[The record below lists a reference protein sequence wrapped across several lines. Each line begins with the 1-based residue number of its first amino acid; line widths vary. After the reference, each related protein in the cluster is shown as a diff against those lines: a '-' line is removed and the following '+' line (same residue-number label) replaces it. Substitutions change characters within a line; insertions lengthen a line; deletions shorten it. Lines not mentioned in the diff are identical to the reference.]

1 MFNQSQNIKNK
12 TQKIILLS
20 QVKSDK
26 KQFSRKNT
34 FTKGDEKLNFLYELD
49 FKNISHTNEENTEYN
64 HPKLDS
70 MILYK
75 DKIKN
80 FKKKKTYSTTDLLTS
95 SDFFNDKT
103 NDSYFFS
110 NIKSKTKMSST
121 SRGNSSMVNKIIGL
135 NKVKGKKKNNKKVK
149 FKKKFVSYIE
159 IESFKKYN
167 MENNSFNV
175 NDNKTDTKCT
185 CLMF

>member
-1 MFNQSQNIKNK
+1 
-12 TQKIILLS
+12 
-20 QVKSDK
+20 
-26 KQFSRKNT
+26 
-34 FTKGDEKLNFLYELD
+34 
-49 FKNISHTNEENTEYN
+49 
-64 HPKLDS
+64 
-70 MILYK
+70 
-75 DKIKN
+75 
-80 FKKKKTYSTTDLLTS
+80 
-95 SDFFNDKT
+95 
-103 NDSYFFS
+103 
-110 NIKSKTKMSST
+110 MSST

-185 CLMF
+185 YLMF